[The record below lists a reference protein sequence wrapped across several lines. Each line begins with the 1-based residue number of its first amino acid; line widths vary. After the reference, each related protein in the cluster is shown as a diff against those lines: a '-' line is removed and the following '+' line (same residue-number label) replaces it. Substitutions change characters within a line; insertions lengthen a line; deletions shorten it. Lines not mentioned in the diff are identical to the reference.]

1 MRLVARPSARA
12 PYTPA
17 NIWGMPS
24 TVSSIVPVRLPN
36 EAIAA
41 LNEFVANAEGVNR
54 TAWLREVI
62 LAALEAQ
69 MEGDEDVAGV
79 SAA

>member
-1 MRLVARPSARA
+1 
-12 PYTPA
+12 
-17 NIWGMPS
+17 MPS

>member
-1 MRLVARPSARA
+1 
-12 PYTPA
+12 
-17 NIWGMPS
+17 MPS

-69 MEGDEDVAGV
+69 LESDETSPEV